1 LPIALD
7 ATYSAGTQLTGV
19 GVYCREIM
27 HGLSSSHPEERFR
40 WLYRP
45 HRYLRSWRDT
55 IPQNCSRRIL
65 LDQIPSSVALFHGLN
80 QRLPKWRPK
89 RSVTTFHDLFV
100 MTGEYSTPEFRERFT
115 KLAREAASNSD
126 LIITV
131 SQFTATQVHHLLN
144 VDRSRLRVVH
154 HGVRLPSI
162 RNTSREPIV
171 LHVGA
176 IQKRKNIARLIE
188 AFRSLPQAWR
198 LILAGSAGYGCEEM
212 LSVAGERVQV
222 TGYVTD
228 EQLAQLYQRAS
239 IFAFPSLDE
248 GFGMP
253 VLEAMAH
260 GIPVIA
266 SNSSALPEVCGDA
279 ALLVDPVRTD
289 QIAAELLRLA
299 TEPNLRNDFS
309 TRGLARAS
317 QFSWTAAVE
326 KTWGVYR
333 ELLD

>member
-1 LPIALD
+1 
-7 ATYSAGTQLTGV
+7 
-19 GVYCREIM
+19 
-27 HGLSSSHPEERFR
+27 
-40 WLYRP
+40 
-45 HRYLRSWRDT
+45 
-55 IPQNCSRRIL
+55 
-65 LDQIPSSVALFHGLN
+65 
-80 QRLPKWRPK
+80 
-89 RSVTTFHDLFV
+89 

-115 KLAREAASNSD
+115 ELAREAAGNSD

-144 VDRSRLRVVH
+144 VDWSRLRVVH
-154 HGVRLPSI
+154 HGVRLPSM
-162 RNTSREPIV
+162 RSNTSREPVV

-188 AFRSLPQAWR
+188 AFRALPQQWR
-198 LILAGSAGYGCEEM
+198 LILAGSAGYGSEEM
-212 LSVAGERVQV
+212 LSGAGERVQV

-266 SNSSALPEVCGDA
+266 SNSSALPEVCGDS
-279 ALLVDPVRTD
+279 ALLVDPARTD

-299 TEPNLRNDFS
+299 TEPNLRKDFS

-317 QFSWTAAVE
+317 QFTWTAAVE

-333 ELLD
+333 ELLE